1 MDDPLQMYATDICTV
16 TVNIAGLP
24 AISFHCGKSGT
35 GLPIG
40 AQVIGPKFSEARL
53 LSVAKCFETAVG
65 GFAVKEM

>member
-1 MDDPLQMYATDICTV
+1 MYASDVCTV

-24 AISFHCGKSGT
+24 GISFPCGKDGA

-40 AQVIGPKFSEARL
+40 MQVIGPKFSETRL
-53 LSVAKCFETAVG
+53 LSIAKCYETAVG

>member
-1 MDDPLQMYATDICTV
+1 MYASDVCTV

-24 AISFHCGKSGT
+24 GLSLPSGRDGA

-40 AQVIGPKFSEARL
+40 MQLIGPKFSESRL
-53 LSVAKCFETAVG
+53 LATAKAYETAVG

>member
-1 MDDPLQMYATDICTV
+1 MYATDVCTV

-24 AISFHCGKSGT
+24 GVSLPCGADAA

-40 AQVIGPKFSEARL
+40 MQVIGPKFSEARL
-53 LSVAKCFETAVG
+53 LSIAKCYETAVG